1 MNTGLLRPLL
11 LLLSLGSALFARPQ
25 DDEAPALSEERMQE
39 IKTQKIAF
47 ITQRLALTPEEART
61 FWPVYDRY
69 DQEIEA
75 VRKEMRARNKEA
87 REGTTL
93 TEAEAARIL
102 DEGLAARQREL
113 DIRKRYS
120 GEFRKT
126 IGAVKTLRL
135 ARSERDFNRELFKR
149 VREHRD
155 ERHPKP

>member
-1 MNTGLLRPLL
+1 MNTRLLRPLL

-75 VRKEMRARNKEA
+75 VRKEMRARNKET

-102 DEGLAARQREL
+102 DEGLAAHQREL

>member
-1 MNTGLLRPLL
+1 MNTRFLRPLL
-11 LLLSLGSALFARPQ
+11 LLLSLGSALLARPQ
-25 DDEAPALSEERMQE
+25 DDDTPTLSEERMQE

-75 VRKEMRARNKEA
+75 VRKEMRARNREA
-87 REGTTL
+87 HEGTTL

-149 VREHRD
+149 ARQHQE
-155 ERHPKP
+155 EHPKP